1 MGTYSGNFSSNQSIL
16 GQLARRKGFLLVG
29 ALLIICAF
37 ALLLSAS
44 GANAAPTYV
53 YHDVSTDTTWNEAG
67 SPYIVNQTFT
77 VANGVTLSVGANVT
91 VKVDPGQQIVVDG
104 SLMVNGQASKMVTF
118 TKNNT
123 LTMWNGITG
132 NENSMVNLNYAD
144 VNNETQIVIHNTG
157 VFTNSKFAN
166 APLSAV
172 YFQIVSKDGNLTVTN
187 CNFTSTLSGIN
198 DISGIISVSS
208 NASNVKTFNVPI
220 SIANTY
226 FGPGFSGTAI
236 LINEYV
242 ASHNNALVTLNSNL
256 VINNNRFN
264 TGVRSAIVVSHNL
277 DSYDN
282 STALVN
288 GDSTINTN
296 RFNSGPAVGYSDIVT
311 IHNLAGPLM
320 VHNNVGSVV
329 GSLHVLNNDLRS
341 VQVYGISTFA
351 QIVSYGEKA
360 STIRV
365 PISISGNNI
374 SSAGDGIM
382 VQRQMNAY
390 EDSAASISGTV
401 TIDSNRIFHAV
412 NGAYVSIS
420 AIADASSKASVLIN
434 SDLSFTNNVMTT
446 ITGRGLYV
454 FDRVTSGGSKSSSF
468 TGAVN
473 ANGNTVS
480 ADSGT
485 MIEVDRSGFNSVDN
499 STLSVSSGVLVTNN
513 QATTCRNL
521 VLINLSYQANAKSSI
536 TASGD
541 LTVNDNRAY
550 DSLSTGVTILFT
562 PNAATNGTVTA
573 TVNILSSGN
582 IFQVSNS
589 YAMDVERTL
598 TVTGNSTGIASGTVN
613 LFGNN
618 IVDEHYTAIL
628 ARNYVNSYGSSKGTV
643 NGDFSVANNTVLV
656 DDRSAVNIAIGAY
669 AEVKAAMTATTAAYT
684 GSVLIADNG
693 VTVANLSLLTSPYN
707 GIYIDFYA
715 RGFADVAG
723 SNQGS
728 KWANASLGN
737 IQVLR
742 NSVTLNGNNAGGIE
756 YDPDLSSYAT
766 HGGSASA
773 IAGTQLV
780 ADNHVNGAGNY
791 LEGVKVDI
799 DNLNAATIDGNATV
813 LSGPIT
819 FQANSI
825 SVVGNDSKGFN
836 VYNFATN
843 DIYAYAHSKGMA
855 SLKIDGGLNIVSN
868 AIVMKGTANSGI
880 YFNNNAQSTYVK
892 VTNLNGRASM
902 DFGINVSN
910 NVLTMKGTN
919 DYGIAFVS
927 YNQGVGYRDGDVV
940 LKTAVTVNGNSINL
954 DASSGVGVHM
964 CVSLVIDPLS
974 FNGHA
979 TVNAQIS
986 IANNTV
992 SRGQF
997 GIEVVGSGALAV
1009 HISGNTVTGTYSSA
1023 LSVSGSNAVIE
1034 NNVFSENLGNGIE
1047 LGNSSSSTRIVIG
1060 NNTIVHNANFG
1071 LFITNCNSVVIYNG
1085 VFQDNYAHGID
1096 VPTGSQ
1102 VKWIIDG
1109 ASTVK
1114 NSNVVFFGTIEIM
1127 RSGVLT
1133 LDTVNT
1139 FMVGAA
1145 DNGLT
1150 QLTVDM
1156 GGSLVVQNSDLRS
1169 DNGQGLFLVYGGLQ
1183 MTSSTESHWSELYL
1197 GNTSTASITAC
1208 TVQNNFRNGI
1218 YVDGASPTISSTTI
1232 ASNGMDG
1239 IFVNHGSKP
1248 IVKSCVIMQNQRGI
1262 YATNANLDNVVD
1274 NIFAMNTVAGVYA
1287 EGVTG
1292 KIHGNIFLLD
1302 KNEIFLSNSVVSVED
1317 NEIGYARIVD
1327 DVAQYS
1333 TVLSLLLNYEDSLAF
1348 RSVGSTSILG
1358 GFDISSLM
1366 MPMLLDHVGLYA
1378 VHSDVTAKDN
1388 TYGMLSYAVYA
1399 ENSTVSFGDT
1409 VKDNVIVLQWLN
1421 SNLDSKNITIPTF
1434 VYNGIYMINSKL
1446 TMTGGSIQCKNDA
1459 VFLDGS
1465 RANISKSALNA
1476 SRFDV
1481 YSVHQSSVNISA
1493 TTLDGKQKIEDGG
1506 LMTWLNQFTVIVKN
1520 SDGKLLSGAAVS
1532 VVDGNGKLVAS
1543 GVTDS
1548 NGQFLADVTGWT
1560 QDANGVQ
1567 TVTAPYWVNA
1577 TVDGKVISQS
1587 VDGSKS
1593 QTISAQAQ
1601 RSTIDTIMLPLLLI
1615 IALVVVVVVIAV
1627 VLRIRK
1633 N

>member
-1 MGTYSGNFSSNQSIL
+1 M
-16 GQLARRKGFLLVG
+16 
-29 ALLIICAF
+29 IICAF

-44 GANAAPTYV
+44 GASAAPTYV

-67 SPYIVNQTFT
+67 SPYIVNQTFV
-77 VANGVTLSVGANVT
+77 VANGVTLNVGANVT
-91 VKVDPGQQIVVDG
+91 VKVDPGQQIIVDG
-104 SLMVNGQASKMVTF
+104 SLMVNGQASQTVTF
-118 TKNNT
+118 TKNNS

-132 NENSMVNLNYAD
+132 NENSVVSMNYAN
-144 VNNETQIVIHNTG
+144 VNNDTQITIHNTG

-166 APLSAV
+166 SPLSAI
-172 YFQIVSKDGNLTVTN
+172 YFQIISKNGNLTVTN
-187 CNFTSTLSGIN
+187 CNFTSAISGIN
-198 DISGIISVSS
+198 DVYGLISDSS
-208 NASNVKTFNVPI
+208 NASNIKTFNVPI
-220 SIANTY
+220 SITNTY
-226 FGPGFSGTAI
+226 FGPGFSGTAV

-242 ASHNNALVTLNSNL
+242 ASHDNALVTLNSNM

-264 TGVRSAIVVSHNL
+264 TGVRSAIAISHNL
-277 DSYDN
+277 DPYDN

-296 RFNSGPAVGYSDIVT
+296 RFNSGPAVGYSDIIT

-320 VHNNVGSVV
+320 IHNNAGSVG
-329 GSLHVLNNDLRS
+329 GSLHILNNDLRS
-341 VQVYGISTFA
+341 VQVYGINAYA
-351 QIVSYGEKA
+351 QIISYGEKA
-360 STIRV
+360 STISV
-365 PISISGNNI
+365 PITISGNNI
-374 SSAGDGIM
+374 TSAGDGIM

-390 EDSAASISGTV
+390 EDSIASISGTV
-401 TIDSNRIFHAV
+401 TLDSNRIFQAV
-412 NGAYVSIS
+412 NGAYVSTL
-420 AIADASSKASVLIN
+420 AIAASSSKASVMIN
-434 SDLSFTNNVMTT
+434 SDLSFTNNVMVT

-454 FDRVTSGGSKSSSF
+454 NDRMTSAGSKSSSF
-468 TGAVN
+468 SGAVT
-473 ANGNTVS
+473 ATGNTVS

-485 MIEVDRSGFNSVDN
+485 MIEVDRSGFSSADN
-499 STLSVSSGVLVTNN
+499 STLSVSGGVLVMNN
-513 QATTCRNL
+513 HATSCRNL
-521 VLINLSYQANAKSSI
+521 VIINLSYLANARSSI
-536 TASGD
+536 TAAGD

-550 DSLSTGVTILFT
+550 DSSNGGVTILFT
-562 PNAATNGTVTA
+562 PNSATNGTVTA

-598 TVTGNSTGIASGTVN
+598 TATGNSTIIASGTVS
-613 LFGNN
+613 LLGNN
-618 IVDEHYTAIL
+618 IVDEQYTAIL
-628 ARNYVNSYGSSKGTV
+628 ARNYVDSYGSSKGTV
-643 NGDFSVANNTVLV
+643 NGDFTVSNNTVLV
-656 DDRSAVNIAIGAY
+656 NDRTAVTIAIGAY
-669 AEVKAAMTATTAAYT
+669 AEVKVAMTATTAAYT
-684 GSVLIADNG
+684 GNVLVADNS
-693 VTVANLSLLTSPYN
+693 VTVANLSLLMSPYD
-707 GIYIDFYA
+707 GIYVNFNA

-723 SNQGS
+723 SNQGN

-756 YDPDLSSYAT
+756 YDPDLTSYAT

-773 IAGTQLV
+773 LAGTQLV
-780 ADNHVNGAGNY
+780 ANNHVNGAGNF
-791 LEGVKVDI
+791 LEAVKMDI
-799 DNLNAATIDGNATV
+799 DNLNAASIDGNATV

-819 FQANSI
+819 FQANAI
-825 SVVGNDSKGFN
+825 SMVGNNSKGIN
-836 VYNFATN
+836 VYNYATN
-843 DIYAYAHSKGMA
+843 DIYAYAHSKGTV

-868 AIVMKGTANSGI
+868 TIVMTGNADSGV
-880 YFNNNAQSTYVK
+880 YFNNNAQSTYAK
-892 VTNLNGRASM
+892 VSALNGRASM
-902 DFGINVSN
+902 DLGLNLSN

-919 DYGIAFVS
+919 DSGITLVND
-927 YNQGVGYRDGDVV
+927 NQGVSYRDGDVILETGV
-940 LKTAVTVNGNSINL
+940 SVSGNNINL
-954 DASSGVGVHM
+954 DASSGVGVQIS
-964 CVSLVIDPLS
+964 VSLALDPLS
-974 FNGHA
+974 FNGHS
-979 TVNAQIS
+979 TINAQIS

-997 GIEVVGSGALAV
+997 GIEVVGSGPLAV

-1034 NNVFSENLGNGIE
+1034 NNVFSQNLGDGIQ
-1047 LGNSSSSTRIVIG
+1047 LGNCSTSTGIVIG
-1060 NNTIVHNANFG
+1060 NNTIDHNAHYG
-1071 LFITNCNSVVIYNG
+1071 LLIADSNAVTIYNG
-1085 VFQDNYAHGID
+1085 AFQDNYAHGIY

-1102 VKWIIDG
+1102 VRWVIDA
-1109 ASTVK
+1109 ASSVK
-1114 NSNVVFFGTIEIM
+1114 DNDVVFFGNLEIM
-1127 RSGVLT
+1127 ASGVLT

-1150 QLTVDM
+1150 QLTVDL

-1183 MTSSTESHWSELYL
+1183 MTSSAESEWSEIYL

-1208 TVQNNFRNGI
+1208 TIQNNFRNGI

-1239 IFVNHGSKP
+1239 IFIYDGSKP
-1248 IVKSCVIMQNQRGI
+1248 IVKSCVIMQNERGV
-1262 YATNANLDNVVD
+1262 YATNATLDNVVD

-1333 TVLSLLLNYEDSLAF
+1333 TILSLLMSYENEYATS
-1348 RSVGSTSILG
+1348 SVGSTSLLG

-1378 VHSDVTAKDN
+1378 VNSDVTASDN

-1399 ENSTVSFGDT
+1399 ENSTLSFGDT

-1421 SNLDSKNITIPTF
+1421 SNLDAKNITIPTF

-1465 RANISKSALNA
+1465 GANISKSALNA
-1476 SRFDV
+1476 SRFDI

-1520 SDGKLLSGAAVS
+1520 ADGDLLSGVT
-1532 VVDGNGKLVAS
+1532 VTIVDGNGKLVAS
-1543 GVTDS
+1543 GLTDG

-1560 QDANGVQ
+1560 QNANGVQ
-1567 TVTAPYWVNA
+1567 AITAPYWVNA
-1577 TVDGKVISQS
+1577 TVDGKVISQTA
-1587 VDGSKS
+1587 DGSKS

-1601 RSTIDTIMLPLLLI
+1601 RSTIDAIMLPLLLI
-1615 IALVVVVVVIAV
+1615 IALIVVVVVIAV

-1633 N
+1633 S